1 MCAMAKGFIVYTTCC
16 MGKALAVLMTYN
28 GLNKK
33 STDMKEKFSL
43 LRYTIELAYIKKLN
57 ELKWWQFSKRK
68 EVNKWRESQLHKC

>member
-1 MCAMAKGFIVYTTCC
+1 MKP
-16 MGKALAVLMTYN
+16 N

-33 STDMKEKFSL
+33 STDMKEEFSL

-68 EVNKWRESQLHKC
+68 EVDKWRESQLQKC